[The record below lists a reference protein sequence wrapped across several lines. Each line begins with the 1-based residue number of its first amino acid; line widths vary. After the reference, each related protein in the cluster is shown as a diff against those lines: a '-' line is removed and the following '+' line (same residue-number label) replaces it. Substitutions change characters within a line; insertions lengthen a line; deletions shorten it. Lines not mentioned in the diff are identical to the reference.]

1 MTPERLQLVTFPAG
15 TQIVP
20 NPFNRIP
27 DSWCRPAPLLRARL
41 SADGA
46 PDDRVGAG
54 DVLSR

>member
-27 DSWCRPAPLLRARL
+27 GFMVPAGITTSCPAFRRW
-41 SADGA
+41 
-46 PDDRVGAG
+46 RT
-54 DVLSR
+54 R